1 MRFKT
6 MLGVAALMVLTVVA
20 QAADAEWYTSYAEA
34 AKVAKKTGKP
44 ILADF
49 TGSDWC
55 GWCKRLKAEVFSKQA
70 FKDWAAKNVILLE
83 LDFPQQKAQTAS
95 LMKQNADLARK
106 YGVQGYPT
114 ILFLKADGTKLGE
127 SGYLPGGAPAWTKDA
142 AAKIKRK

>member
-6 MLGVAALMVLTVVA
+6 MLGVAVLMALTVVA
-20 QAADAEWYTSYAEA
+20 QAEDAKWYTSYAEA

-70 FKDWAAKNVILLE
+70 FQDWAAKNVILLE

-95 LMKQNADLARK
+95 LKKQNADLARK

-142 AAKIKRK
+142 AAKINRK